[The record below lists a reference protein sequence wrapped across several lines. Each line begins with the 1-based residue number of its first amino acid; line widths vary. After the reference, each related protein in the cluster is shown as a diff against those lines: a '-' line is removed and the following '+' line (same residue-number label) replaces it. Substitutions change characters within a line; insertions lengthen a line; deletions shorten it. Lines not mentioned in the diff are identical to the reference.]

1 MHVLAP
7 IVLLEGSQVM
17 HEELVVVN
25 PKYKHKIVEEY
36 LNLLQSKNVTLAAT
50 RSGNTY
56 LLVHTNSWH
65 VESGSPFFRVLSWY
79 YMGQPPTPT
88 MTNSTLY
95 VLDALINKVP
105 KVFLL
110 ASKTERNS
118 T

>member
-1 MHVLAP
+1 MSAKLHVLAP
-7 IVLLEGSQVM
+7 AVLLEGSQLK
-17 HEELVVVN
+17 HEGLVVVN
-25 PKYKHKIVEEY
+25 LKYKHKIVEEY

-79 YMGQPPTPT
+79 YMGQPPTST

-95 VLDALINKVP
+95 VFWMP
-105 KVFLL
+105 
-110 ASKTERNS
+110 
-118 T
+118 